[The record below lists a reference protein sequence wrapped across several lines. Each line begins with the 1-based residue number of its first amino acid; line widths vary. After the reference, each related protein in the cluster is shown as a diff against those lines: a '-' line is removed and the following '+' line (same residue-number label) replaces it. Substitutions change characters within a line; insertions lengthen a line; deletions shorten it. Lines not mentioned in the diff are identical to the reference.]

1 MNTIELQKNNFIAL
15 FNNNNITE
23 LEKFIK
29 NNNFSMREWNKNN
42 KCDILIQAIENN
54 ASYKMIQLIL
64 KYGPYNNLNYTF
76 NENKL
81 LKSHYETL
89 NGTFGGYYQ
98 YKPPLFIA
106 LLKNNFRVA
115 ELLIENKADINY
127 FTHFE
132 NIVDYLYNRNG
143 LTTKNLRFILSKG
156 VRPEYFF
163 MSIPT
168 FIKDF
173 KNEFLEIIFKHYLL
187 NNSFI
192 LNLINIYKSRKSLSC
207 KQLKEVL
214 RKEKNK
220 IYIHELSYKAAIET
234 ENFEAILLLL
244 ENDGKEE
251 ENILEVIND
260 YKILEIATERNKT
273 KLVKKILSFNKIYL

>member
-207 KQLKEVL
+207 KQLKEVQK
-214 RKEKNK
+214 RKK
-220 IYIHELSYKAAIET
+220 
-234 ENFEAILLLL
+234 
-244 ENDGKEE
+244 
-251 ENILEVIND
+251 
-260 YKILEIATERNKT
+260 
-273 KLVKKILSFNKIYL
+273 